1 MSFLLELKDI
11 RKSFDNDEVLKGI
24 DLGISSGTL
33 QDIITELG
41 KKVENTALG
50 LQLAEIQ
57 SNHIQETDFCSKYKH
72 LCSDK
77 FTPIPNTVYDIQKLI
92 EQIQKKNEPR
102 VIDLDIL
109 AFETI
114 SIKLSNLNVPHPQ
127 LFARK
132 FVLVPWSE
140 INPDFVVQD
149 FGQSISTLLKVC
161 PDTSEVNIHTMEKS
175 A

>member
-1 MSFLLELKDI
+1 MIMNEIAFIGLGSNIGDRESNIFSAIAALDVRNEINVKKTASIYETEPLYNKKQPAFLNTVVEIETTLTPEEMLQ
-11 RKSFDNDEVLKGI
+11 VCKGI
-24 DLGISSGTL
+24 ELMLGR
-33 QDIITELG
+33 
-41 KKVENTALG
+41 K
-50 LQLAEIQ
+50 
-57 SNHIQETDFCSKYKH
+57 
-72 LCSDK
+72 
-77 FTPIPNTVYDIQKLI
+77 
-92 EQIQKKNEPR
+92 QIQKKNEPR

-132 FVLVPWSE
+132 FVLAPWSE

-161 PDTSEVNIHTMEKS
+161 PDKSRVNIHTMEKS